1 MVREDTNHG
10 GDRFLGLV
18 VREDT
23 NHGGDDLLVVREDT
37 NHGGEPLIFTSCT
50 DVFLVHL
57 SALRAFVC
65 RCFWLLFFYTKIRSR
80 RSYTKGSACF
90 DSASTARVWWFV
102 KTRTIAEML
111 RQAQHDSA

>member
-37 NHGGEPLIFTSCT
+37 NHGGEPLIFP
-50 DVFLVHL
+50 V
-57 SALRAFVC
+57 ALM
-65 RCFWLLFFYTKIRSR
+65 S
-80 RSYTKGSACF
+80 S
-90 DSASTARVWWFV
+90 
-102 KTRTIAEML
+102 
-111 RQAQHDSA
+111 